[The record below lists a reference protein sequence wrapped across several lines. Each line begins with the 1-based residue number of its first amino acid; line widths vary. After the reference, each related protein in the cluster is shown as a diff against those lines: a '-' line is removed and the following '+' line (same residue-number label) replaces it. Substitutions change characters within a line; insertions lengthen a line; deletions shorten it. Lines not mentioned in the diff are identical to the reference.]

1 LFYFAIYVVVSLY
14 MHTKLLMHYR
24 SISVKIEYMLPLVFL
39 DIVLSA
45 KHCRR
50 TKLCSA
56 QIVCYSRNET
66 LWKVCELRYLFR
78 LAFALL

>member
-1 LFYFAIYVVVSLY
+1 
-14 MHTKLLMHYR
+14 
-24 SISVKIEYMLPLVFL
+24 MLPLVFL

-45 KHCRR
+45 KHRRR